1 MGSGLL
7 RVNPNQTKRLQG
19 ATETTCP
26 QCKSRVVYRTKR
38 KGILERIIL
47 YPLGFRAYQCMYC
60 LTRFC
65 SRSKPAATLGA

>member
-1 MGSGLL
+1 MDSGLL
-7 RVNPNQTKRLQG
+7 RLNPDHTKRLQS
-19 ATETTCP
+19 APETTCP

-47 YPLGFRAYQCMYC
+47 YPLGFRAYQCKYC

-65 SRSKPAATLGA
+65 SRNKATASLGA